1 MNLGMLNTVMMI
13 ILILFGLIALWGAVN
28 VWKRGGKF
36 IGFVLFVI
44 AVAVG
49 MAVYAIYG
57 NTIKS
62 FFQ

>member
-1 MNLGMLNTVMMI
+1 MDLGMLNTVMMI

-44 AVAVG
+44 AVL
-49 MAVYAIYG
+49 
-57 NTIKS
+57 
-62 FFQ
+62 